1 MSGSRLSCRGRR
13 LASEA
18 TILDVGEDILVVQGT
33 LLGVVGLEL
42 DERMVRGVYR
52 VRQSFTVST
61 EIEIDAV
68 GVETL
73 Y

>member
-1 MSGSRLSCRGRR
+1 M
-13 LASEA
+13 
-18 TILDVGEDILVVQGT
+18 DVGEDILVVQGS

-42 DERMVRGVYR
+42 DERMVRGMYR